1 MKTDFSPYWGI
12 SEKPIET
19 KKPIDTPDYLRGF
32 ALLGIAGRLFHLFGS
47 IITFSLVRWSGFG
60 NGQKADRYIPQ
71 YKKLGDISAFL

>member
-19 KKPIDTPDYLRGF
+19 KKRIDTPDYLRGF
-32 ALLGIAGRLFHLFGS
+32 GEWWRTGRCR
-47 IITFSLVRWSGFG
+47 RWSKLR